1 MKRNAVAV
9 AVGALFIAP
18 AAQAQIVF
26 GNDTIGTVQFYGKLY
41 PKVISAK
48 SSGATETG
56 ASVSTLASSPTGTTA
71 GSRLAVDSQNSS
83 RLPAVV
89 PVGDDASVDTDAPVS
104 EIGRA

>member
-9 AVGALFIAP
+9 ADGALFIAP

-41 PKVISAK
+41 PEVISAK

-71 GSRLAVDSQNSS
+71 V
-83 RLPAVV
+83 PAAV
-89 PVGDDASVDTDAPVS
+89 PVSRRLIIAARRIQLGSPRSARHQRFGV
-104 EIGRA
+104 